1 MSQRAATGRSNHSGN
16 TARSGGTTTGS
27 ASPAPPD
34 TALRISGLS
43 KTYPGADSPALDDVS
58 MTLRS
63 GELLAVLGPSGSGKS
78 TLLRAIAGLETLD
91 SGTVEAQPGHDRIA
105 VVFQSPGLFPWLSV
119 RENIALG
126 GRYKR
131 NRDRFD
137 DDAVDVLLDVLGLT
151 ALASVPVTDLS
162 GGQAQRVSVGRAL
175 AIRPDVVL
183 LDEPFSALDPATRED
198 LQGWLRTIASDLNL
212 TIFMVTHDVAEAVAL
227 GDRIGFFGG
236 PQGFSHEWV
245 PARDGT
251 TVEEIVAY
259 YRGGGDVPGSWVI

>member
-1 MSQRAATGRSNHSGN
+1 MSTH
-16 TARSGGTTTGS
+16 TEPTRSGGTAS
-27 ASPAPPD
+27 A
-34 TALRISGLS
+34 ALRVTEVS
-43 KTYPGADSPALDDVS
+43 KTYPGSSTPALDNVS
-58 MTLRS
+58 MTLRA

-78 TLLRAIAGLETLD
+78 TLLRAIAGLESLD
-91 SGTVEAQPGHDRIA
+91 SGSVEAQPAHDRVA

-119 RENIALG
+119 RENLALG

-137 DDAVDVLLDVLGLT
+137 HDAVEDLLGVLGL
-151 ALASVPVTDLS
+151 AGLADVPVTELS
-162 GGQAQRVSVGRAL
+162 GGQAQRVAVGRAL
-175 AIRPDVVL
+175 AVRPDVVL

-198 LQGWLRTIASDLNL
+198 LQVWLRNVARELNL
-212 TIFMVTHDVAEAVAL
+212 TIFLVTHDVAEAVAL

-236 PQGFSHEWV
+236 PQGFSREWV

>member
-1 MSQRAATGRSNHSGN
+1 MS
-16 TARSGGTTTGS
+16 ARSTGS
-27 ASPAPPD
+27 ASSVSGPAVPRSV
-34 TALRISGLS
+34 TGSGTTTAALRVTGVS
-43 KTYPGADSPALDDVS
+43 KTYPGAANPALDNVS
-58 MTLRS
+58 MTLRA

-78 TLLRAIAGLETLD
+78 TLLRAIAGLESLD
-91 SGTVEAQPGHDRIA
+91 SGTVEAQPGHDRVA

-119 RENIALG
+119 RENVALG
-126 GRYKR
+126 GGYKR

-137 DDAVDVLLDVLGLT
+137 PEAVDDLLGVLGLSE
-151 ALASVPVTDLS
+151 LANVAVTELS
-162 GGQAQRVSVGRAL
+162 GGQAQRVAVGRAL
-175 AIRPDVVL
+175 AVRPDVVL

-198 LQGWLRTIASDLNL
+198 LQGWLRSVARELNL
-212 TIFMVTHDVAEAVAL
+212 TIFLVTHDVAEAVAL

-236 PQGFSHEWV
+236 PQGFSREWV

>member
-1 MSQRAATGRSNHSGN
+1 MSTH
-16 TARSGGTTTGS
+16 TEPTRSGGTAS
-27 ASPAPPD
+27 A
-34 TALRISGLS
+34 ALRVTEVS
-43 KTYPGADSPALDDVS
+43 KTYPGSSTPALDNVS
-58 MTLRS
+58 MTLRA

-78 TLLRAIAGLETLD
+78 TLLRAIAGLESLD
-91 SGTVEAQPGHDRIA
+91 SGSVEAQPAHDRVA

-119 RENIALG
+119 RENVALG

-137 DDAVDVLLDVLGLT
+137 HDAVEDLLGVLGL
-151 ALASVPVTDLS
+151 AGLADVPVTELS
-162 GGQAQRVSVGRAL
+162 GGQAQRVAVGRAL
-175 AIRPDVVL
+175 AVRPDVVL

-198 LQGWLRTIASDLNL
+198 LQVWLRNVARELNL
-212 TIFMVTHDVAEAVAL
+212 TIFLVTHDVAEAVAL

-236 PQGFSHEWV
+236 PQGFSREWV

-259 YRGGGDVPGSWVI
+259 YRNGGDVPGSWVI

>member
-1 MSQRAATGRSNHSGN
+1 MSTH
-16 TARSGGTTTGS
+16 TEPTRSGGTAS
-27 ASPAPPD
+27 A
-34 TALRISGLS
+34 ALRVTEVS
-43 KTYPGADSPALDDVS
+43 KTYPGSSTPALDNVS
-58 MTLRS
+58 MTLRA

-78 TLLRAIAGLETLD
+78 TLLRAIAGLESLD
-91 SGTVEAQPGHDRIA
+91 SGSVEAQPAHDRVA

-119 RENIALG
+119 RENVALG

-137 DDAVDVLLDVLGLT
+137 HDAVEDLLGVLGL
-151 ALASVPVTDLS
+151 AGLADVPVTELS
-162 GGQAQRVSVGRAL
+162 GGQAQRVAVGRAL
-175 AIRPDVVL
+175 AVRPDVVL

-198 LQGWLRTIASDLNL
+198 LQVWLRNVARELNL
-212 TIFMVTHDVAEAVAL
+212 TIFLVTHDVAEAVAL

-236 PQGFSHEWV
+236 PQGFSREWV

>member
-1 MSQRAATGRSNHSGN
+1 MSTH
-16 TARSGGTTTGS
+16 TEPTRSGGTAS
-27 ASPAPPD
+27 A
-34 TALRISGLS
+34 ALRVTEVS
-43 KTYPGADSPALDDVS
+43 KTYPGSSTPALDNVS
-58 MTLRS
+58 MTLRA

-78 TLLRAIAGLETLD
+78 TLLRAIAGLESLD
-91 SGTVEAQPGHDRIA
+91 SGSVEAQPAHDRVA

-119 RENIALG
+119 RENVALG

-137 DDAVDVLLDVLGLT
+137 DDAVDQLLDVLGLS

-162 GGQAQRVSVGRAL
+162 GGQAQRVAVGRAL
-175 AIRPDVVL
+175 AVRPDVVL

-198 LQGWLRTIASDLNL
+198 LQGWLRSVADELEL

-236 PQGFSHEWV
+236 PQGFSREWV